1 MRSFSFLVLIAATAP
16 SAGAAAALLP
26 PAIDGDVREWDAPPA
41 SVVGLTTCAD
51 RIYLRIRLPEPVVL
65 QDNSGVVIYY
75 DTDNDS
81 STGLSAHGLGAEIRW
96 DAGLRSGMRYT
107 SGPDGM
113 VASTVRHPDLE
124 LSAAPVLDSTDFEIS
139 IRRPDAGEGT
149 CRVAVEWKGQLLGVA
164 SASYLDGRM
173 IRALSPVRAG
183 HADLRVLAYN
193 VLADDLLDRPEKKA
207 RFLAEFA
214 ALQPDVICLT
224 EIYRHSA
231 EATRARVAEALP
243 YMLHASGDGSTDSR
257 IVSRHP
263 IIFSEPNGSFHAA
276 RVRSEDRAI
285 DVMVITAHLR
295 CCSRDDIRADQLAAI
310 ESFAARLRAGQL
322 EAVPADLPLIL
333 AGDLNLVRRDT
344 AAFLALQQSTGLRP
358 LPALH
363 LDAMEDYTW
372 RDDGSSYSPGR
383 LDYIL
388 AGRGLVERRAF
399 VYQSESPP
407 SDHLP
412 LVADVAIDT
421 DSNGLADGWER
432 LHFGS
437 IGQNASADPDGDGF
451 GNNDE
456 QRLGTH
462 PVRGTDRPQ
471 LAAAADGGMLQ
482 LRLPAH
488 GQSSPAFRLW
498 RSTDLVSWQA
508 VPGRWRPDDAPLSFT
523 LPTRATFFRAT
534 LDAE

>member
-1 MRSFSFLVLIAATAP
+1 
-16 SAGAAAALLP
+16 
-26 PAIDGDVREWDAPPA
+26 
-41 SVVGLTTCAD
+41 
-51 RIYLRIRLPEPVVL
+51 
-65 QDNSGVVIYY
+65 
-75 DTDNDS
+75 
-81 STGLSAHGLGAEIRW
+81 
-96 DAGLRSGMRYT
+96 
-107 SGPDGM
+107 
-113 VASTVRHPDLE
+113 
-124 LSAAPVLDSTDFEIS
+124 
-139 IRRPDAGEGT
+139 
-149 CRVAVEWKGQLLGVA
+149 
-164 SASYLDGRM
+164 
-173 IRALSPVRAG
+173 
-183 HADLRVLAYN
+183 LAYN

-462 PVRGTDRPQ
+462 PLRAADRPQ
-471 LAAAADGGMLQ
+471 LAATSDGGMLQ

-498 RSTDLVSWQA
+498 RSTDLVIWQA

>member
-1 MRSFSFLVLIAATAP
+1 MRSFSFLLWIAATAP

-26 PAIDGDVREWDAPPA
+26 PAIDGDVREWDAPA
-41 SVVGLTTCAD
+41 DSAVGLTTCAD
-51 RIYLRIRLPEPVVL
+51 RIYLRITLPEAVVL

-75 DTDNDS
+75 DTDGDAA
-81 STGLSAHGLGAEIRW
+81 TGLSAHGLGAEIRW
-96 DAGLRSGMRYT
+96 NAGGRSGTAYT
-107 SGPDGM
+107 TGPDGLT
-113 VASTVRHPDLE
+113 SRTIRHPDLE
-124 LSAAPVLDSTDFEIS
+124 LSAAPVLDSTDFEVS
-139 IRRPDAGEGT
+139 ILRAVTDGGT
-149 CRVAVEWKGQLLGVA
+149 CRVAVEWNGQLLGAV
-164 SASYLDGRM
+164 SADYHGEPMVRSVSAA
-173 IRALSPVRAG
+173 RAEYT
-183 HADLRVLAYN
+183 DLRVLAYN
-193 VLADDLLDRPEKKA
+193 VLSDGFPASNTRRP
-207 RFLAEFA
+207 RFFAEFQ
-214 ALQPDVICLT
+214 ALQPDIICFT
-224 EIYRHSA
+224 EIYNHTA
-231 EATRARVAEALP
+231 EGTRARVAEVLP
-243 YMLHASGDGSTDSR
+243 YMLHASGDGSWDSR
-257 IVSRHP
+257 MVSRHR
-263 IIFSEPNGSFHAA
+263 IVFSETSDRFHAG
-276 RVRSEDRAI
+276 RVRSEDGSI
-285 DVMVITAHLR
+285 DVMVITAHLS
-295 CCSRDDIRADQLAAI
+295 CCSNDIARAGELAAI
-310 ESFAARLRAGQL
+310 GNFIARLRSGQL
-322 EAVPADLPLIL
+322 AGVPVDLPVVL

-344 AAFLALQQSTGLRP
+344 AAFLALQQNTGLRP
-358 LPALH
+358 LSALH
-363 LDAMEDYTW
+363 LDALENYTW
-372 RDDGSSYSPGR
+372 RSDSSSYSPGR

-388 AGRGLVERRAF
+388 AGPGLVERRAF